1 MKLFFMGIGGTLM
14 GNLALLAKE
23 AGHEVRGCDG
33 ALYPPMSTVLA
44 NAGIEALEGFAPEM
58 LSTRPDLIVLGNAGL
73 PRGHPGVEAM
83 LDAGIPF
90 CSGAQWLGE
99 TLLPGRH
106 VLAVAGTHGKTT
118 TTAMLT
124 WILQHAG
131 LAPGYLIGGVA
142 RDLPRAA
149 ELGEGRYF
157 VVEADEYDCSFFDRR
172 SKFVH
177 YHPRT
182 VIINNLEY
190 DHADIFPDL
199 KAIQDQFHLLLR
211 TIPSIGEV
219 VYPEGEDAIEEV
231 LARGCW
237 STRVPLG
244 APATAPTEDTT
255 APWRLVYGPQKGEP
269 PRVHHE
275 GVDLGPLILTLSGR
289 HNAQNALAAIA
300 AAHHVGV
307 APAQA
312 LEALRAF
319 HGVKRRLEV
328 LYEDEEF
335 VVYDDFAH
343 HPTAIRSTLQGLRE
357 RAGGEEILALI
368 EPRSHTMSLGAL
380 RPALAHCTAPADAA
394 HWLSTAR
401 ITWDLTGLSQDSITP
416 TTVHQKAETLLEAA
430 LRRPEGRKAPRRHIV
445 CMSNGDFQDVPHR
458 LAALCEARGK
468 APQR

>member
-1 MKLFFMGIGGTLM
+1 M
-14 GNLALLAKE
+14 
-23 AGHEVRGCDG
+23 
-33 ALYPPMSTVLA
+33 
-44 NAGIEALEGFAPEM
+44 
-58 LSTRPDLIVLGNAGL
+58 
-73 PRGHPGVEAM
+73 
-83 LDAGIPF
+83 
-90 CSGAQWLGE
+90 
-99 TLLPGRH
+99 
-106 VLAVAGTHGKTT
+106 LAVAGTHGKTT

-124 WILQHAG
+124 WILQQAG

-149 ELGEGRYF
+149 ELGGGRYF

-211 TIPSIGEV
+211 TIPSTGEV
-219 VYPEGEDAIEEV
+219 IYPEGEDAIEEV

-244 APATAPTEDTT
+244 APAADTS
-255 APWRLVYGPQKGEP
+255 APWRLVYGPQKSDP
-269 PRVHHE
+269 PRVLHE
-275 GVDLGPLILTLSGR
+275 GVDVGALVLMLSGR
-289 HNAQNALAAIA
+289 HNAQNALAALA

-307 APAQA
+307 APAQGLDA
-312 LEALRAF
+312 LQAF

-328 LYEDEEF
+328 LYEDEEV

-357 RAGGEEILALI
+357 RAGGEEIIALI

-394 HWLSTAR
+394 HWLSTPR

-430 LRRPEGRKAPRRHIV
+430 LRRPPGLKPPRRHIV
-445 CMSNGDFQDVPHR
+445 CMSNGDFQEVPHR

-468 APQR
+468 DAQP